1 MGWRKIRS
9 VEFWG
14 LLPIESSLSL
24 LLMVEGG
31 NLLGPLSN
39 LTAPLCFLSVR
50 TALSSSFPTA
60 KGRRSKPAK
69 QMGMGRWLKASISP
83 TRSQQ
88 PLQQSVMSGLRQY
101 GEESLRLELP
111 FFSPRIKWPQRL
123 FGYLLSEL
131 EKGGGKKCLQYN
143 NYGVP

>member
-1 MGWRKIRS
+1 
-9 VEFWG
+9 
-14 LLPIESSLSL
+14 
-24 LLMVEGG
+24 MVEGSS
-31 NLLGPLSN
+31 LLGPPSN
-39 LTAPLCFLSVR
+39 PAAPFCFLLDR
-50 TALSSSFPTA
+50 TALNSSIPTA

-88 PLQQSVMSGLRQY
+88 PRQQSVTSGLRQY
-101 GEESLRLELP
+101 GEENLRLELP
-111 FFSPRIKWPQRL
+111 FFSPRDKWSQSL

-143 NYGVP
+143 DYGTC